1 MAVQIGLARTGLV
14 TDVTLVRFLARVHE
28 HVGVQLGLLAEGH
41 QALLALVRSFARV
54 NHGVPDQFRLPLVR
68 LFADVTGVRLLAAV
82 GEHVIAE
89 RRLLGEGSVAEGTL
103 EMLVAHRVQ
112 RQMHVQFRLLLKCL
126 EADRALVRPA
136 VRRRVV
142 RGHVTIQIELLLE
155 CHMTDVALEK
165 SVVVHH
171 LLAVQACPLH
181 ENLLQRVAVVRFVEH
196 VQLHVISQAQLV
208 GESLLANVT
217 LQRAHTD
224 VGQHVGVQ
232 AAVVG
237 EALLTDLTLTSAAV
251 HLQMHHHG
259 VIVQKPFLA
268 N

>member
-1 MAVQIGLARTGLV
+1 M
-14 TDVTLVRFLARVHE
+14 
-28 HVGVQLGLLAEGH
+28 
-41 QALLALVRSFARV
+41 
-54 NHGVPDQFRLPLVR
+54 PDQFRLPLVR
-68 LFADVTGVRLLAAV
+68 LLADVTGVRFLAAM

-89 RRLLGEGSVAEGTL
+89 RRLLGEGSMAEGTL

-136 VRRRVV
+136 VRRVV
-142 RGHVTIQIELLLE
+142 RDHVTIQIELLLE
-155 CHMTDVALEK
+155 RHVTDVALEE

-171 LLAVQACPLH
+171 LLTVQARSLH
-181 ENLLQRVAVVRFVEH
+181 KGLLQRVTVVWFVQY
-196 VQLHVISQAQLV
+196 VQLHVTSQAQLV
-208 GESLLANVT
+208 GESLLADVT

-224 VGQHVGVQ
+224 VGQHVGMQ

-237 EALLTDLTLTSAAV
+237 EALLTNLTLTSAAV
-251 HLQMHHHG
+251 HLQMRHHG